1 MIANHLSRI
10 LGEMRWSQAKL
21 SRVTGIRAATINE
34 LYNDIAARVTLEN
47 MDRICEALGCDVAD
61 IFEYIPNHQRKTG
74 KDLITEE
81 HGNRSRPPAGR
92 R

>member
-10 LGEMRWSQAKL
+10 LGEKRWNQAKL
-21 SRVTGIRAATINE
+21 ARVTGIRAATINE
-34 LYNDIAARVTLEN
+34 LYNDLAARITLEN
-47 MDRICEALGCDVAD
+47 LDRICEALDCDVTD

-74 KDLITEE
+74 KDLIAEA
-81 HGNRSRPPAGR
+81 HGNRNKPPAGR

>member
-10 LGEMRWSQAKL
+10 LGEKRWSQAEL
-21 SRVTGIRAATINE
+21 ARATGIRAATTNE
-34 LYNDIAARVTLEN
+34 LYNDIAARITLESL
-47 MDRICEALGCDVAD
+47 DRICEALDCDVSD

-74 KDLITEE
+74 KDLIAEE
-81 HGNRSRPPAGR
+81 HGNRNKPPADR

>member
-10 LGEMRWSQAKL
+10 LGEKRWSQARL
-21 SRVTGIRAATINE
+21 ARITGIRAATINE
-34 LYNDIAARVTLEN
+34 LYNDFAARITLEN
-47 MDRICEALGCDVAD
+47 LDRICEALDCDVSD

-74 KDLITEE
+74 KDLIAEE
-81 HGNRSRPPAGR
+81 HGNRNRPSAGR

>member
-21 SRVTGIRAATINE
+21 ARATGICAATINE
-34 LYNDIAARVTLEN
+34 LYNDIAARITLEN
-47 MDRICEALGCDVAD
+47 LDRICEALNCDVAD
-61 IFEYIPNHQRKTG
+61 VFEYIPNHQRKTG
-74 KDLITEE
+74 KDLIAED
-81 HGNRSRPPAGR
+81 HGNRSKSSAGR

>member
-10 LGEMRWSQAKL
+10 LGEKRWSQSKL
-21 SRVTGIRAATINE
+21 ARVTGIRAATINE
-34 LYNDIAARVTLEN
+34 LYNDLAARITLEN
-47 MDRICEALGCDVAD
+47 LDRICEVLDCDVSD

-74 KDLITEE
+74 KDLIAEA
-81 HGNRSRPPAGR
+81 HGNRSKPPVGR